1 MKQWEYKRVYFEDIE
16 KEVREAEGPGID
28 GFSQVLNRLGRNGWE
43 LCQAIPLDD
52 DFESYQYIFKRE
64 KKYLKPI
71 DKNK

>member
-16 KEVREAEGPGID
+16 KEAKEAEGPGID
-28 GFSQVLNRLGRNGWE
+28 GFSQVLNRLGCNGWE
-43 LCQAIPLDD
+43 LCQTIPLDD
-52 DFESYQYIFKRE
+52 YGKSYQYIFKRE